1 MAQNTRSKRKGNG
14 SGTPPAEAANPP
26 MKLVNPLRKEN
37 WPREPKSDEE
47 FLEWMEATKKSL
59 KTWLSESQAL
69 AQDTSTKEL
78 VKDFNRGAKREWE
91 QHKVYTDIQS
101 GEIYDEDKRKEMET
115 GMQSQK
121 EVRVNLHA
129 THSTWRKFVEY
140 RVAQSAWEDF
150 LYYQNVWNRKSKDED
165 YKQKLETVA
174 ERRAMTHKKKQK
186 RKNPIRGTKNA
197 DLVNRFDVIS
207 SGQYSHDHFNWVL
220 QLIKVFKGFHM
231 GYRKRMPTA
240 VGPEDAHRYTMSTRG
255 TSPYAKRLR
264 HLEERFPRKKRKVID
279 PIEVEEDYRSR
290 SERQKDNEL
299 ERKDAMMPIEWEID
313 QTRFEEEKRTK
324 EGRESADSES
334 DSREVD
340 GKYAGKK
347 RPTKHALDRRTLKLR
362 PKDHLLHHGNAES
375 SFDWPTSFESP
386 DWGNA
391 ISRTGRKGAQSYGLI
406 TYSDEDE
413 DSDVQSIKKVR
424 LPQYRKKGDPEL
436 TKPHKMRYKK
446 RPVKKPGRIFV
457 YDQNS
462 DGTVV
467 GRDRNEQWSGHWT
480 DGEVEIEE
488 FVLDEAGNRIPDDQD
503 IGHNVFQTMTVTSK
517 KPRTTRRTRHQN
529 QNVTDQLSGDED
541 GEQPRDPN
549 FKLSGNANPD
559 QVGKLN
565 DDGSSSETG
574 GDDEESD
581 DDGDLFKQSYE
592 ECSCPHRRRARL
604 LHTRMLAEF
613 GIFAPWTQ
621 KKTLDLVQSDRRYS
635 DDDIVEAYQEFVH
648 MLDGSDK

>member
-1 MAQNTRSKRKGNG
+1 MAQNTRSKRKGDRNE
-14 SGTPPAEAANPP
+14 TPPAEAANPP

-59 KTWLSESQAL
+59 KTWLRESQAL

-78 VKDFNRGAKREWE
+78 VKDFNRGVKREWE
-91 QHKVYTDIQS
+91 QHKVYTDIQT
-101 GEIYDEDKRKEMET
+101 GEIYDEEKRKEMET

-129 THSTWRKFVEY
+129 THYTWRKFVEY
-140 RVAQSAWEDF
+140 RIAQAAWEDF
-150 LYYQNVWNRKSKDED
+150 LYYQSVWNRKNKGKGF
-165 YKQKLETVA
+165 KQKLETVA
-174 ERRAMTHKKKQK
+174 ERRAMTHKEKEK
-186 RKNPIRGTKNA
+186 KNPIRGTKNA
-197 DLVNRFDVIS
+197 DLVNRFEFDS
-207 SGQYSHDHFNWVL
+207 SGQYSSDHLNWVL

-240 VGPEDAHRYTMSTRG
+240 VGPEDAHRYTRPTRG

-299 ERKDAMMPIEWEID
+299 ERKDGMTPIEWAID

-340 GKYAGKK
+340 GEYAGKK
-347 RPTKHALDRRTLKLR
+347 TATKYALDRRTLKLR

-436 TKPHKMRYKK
+436 TKPHKIRYKK
-446 RPVKKPGRIFV
+446 QTVNKPGRIFV
-457 YDQNS
+457 YDRNP

-467 GRDRNEQWSGHWT
+467 GRVRDEQWSGHWT
-480 DGEVEIEE
+480 DGEVETEE
-488 FVLDEAGNRIPDDQD
+488 FVMDEAGKRIPDDQD
-503 IGHNVFQTMTVTSK
+503 IGHNVFQTTTATSE

-529 QNVTDQLSGDED
+529 ENVAGQLSGDED
-541 GEQPRDPN
+541 EEQLRDPN
-549 FKLSGNANPD
+549 FKLSGTANPD
-559 QVGKLN
+559 QVGQRM
-565 DDGSSSETG
+565 DDWESSDTG
-574 GDDEESD
+574 GDDDKSD

-604 LHTRMLAEF
+604 LHARMLAEI
-613 GIFAPWTQ
+613 GVLPPW
-621 KKTLDLVQSDRRYS
+621 KEAKTLDMVKNGSYEDK
-635 DDDIVEAYQEFVH
+635 DIFKAYQELME
-648 MLDGSDK
+648 MLGNSN